1 MLKEMILLKSEFLDL
16 ANWET
21 QSLISDLRKI
31 LDLQMEIPNEF
42 HTSFMTMSYMT
53 VITVWQTPSDLPSN
67 DHVDRHDLAFL
78 EKTVKTFRDFG

>member
-1 MLKEMILLKSEFLDL
+1 
-16 ANWET
+16 
-21 QSLISDLRKI
+21 
-31 LDLQMEIPNEF
+31 MEIPNEF